1 MLYALL
7 KRIISF
13 SESINQSPN
22 ISPNDQHLFANA
34 VKSTNCLS
42 SHLPYKFA
50 QTGMLQGLETEI
62 SLRKRLDGTAQLRTL
77 GGTPVARAT
86 APHGLFSFQNELEQ
100 NRLKHD
106 TDNQDRESRLDIVMD
121 RLRQESTEE
130 ALNVCLQQCLEML
143 AQIKDQ

>member
-1 MLYALL
+1 
-7 KRIISF
+7 
-13 SESINQSPN
+13 
-22 ISPNDQHLFANA
+22 
-34 VKSTNCLS
+34 
-42 SHLPYKFA
+42 
-50 QTGMLQGLETEI
+50 MLQGLETEI